1 MIPVITFKRFLC
13 LSLVLAVGFFSRS
26 SFAQSVSDA
35 SACRADVVFLM
46 DNTGSMGGPIN
57 STKRNAQS
65 ILDAISGGDPRFA
78 GIDTHYG
85 VSTYWGDPREY
96 LSSSA
101 IWFCHR
107 GTCPWSWCNRY
118 ICENPSGYCARYW
131 PSQCISREPTEAQK
145 NAAAQKAFRINQPL
159 TDSKVLTRR

>member
-1 MIPVITFKRFLC
+1 MIPVITVKRFLV
-13 LSLVLAVGFFSRS
+13 LSLILAIGFFSRS

-46 DNTGSMGGPIN
+46 DNTGSMGGPIT

-85 VSTYWGDPREY
+85 VSTYWGDKIDTFN
-96 LSSSA
+96 S
-101 IWFCHR
+101 
-107 GTCPWSWCNRY
+107 
-118 ICENPSGYCARYW
+118 
-131 PSQCISREPTEAQK
+131 
-145 NAAAQKAFRINQPL
+145 
-159 TDSKVLTRR
+159 